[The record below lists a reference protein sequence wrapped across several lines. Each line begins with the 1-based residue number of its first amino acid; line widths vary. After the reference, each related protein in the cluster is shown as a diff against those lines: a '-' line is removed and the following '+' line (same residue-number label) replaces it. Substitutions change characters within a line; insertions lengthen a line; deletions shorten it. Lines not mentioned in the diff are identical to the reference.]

1 MTKKFKIVLS
11 ISLCI
16 SVLSTSICFASNNDI
31 IVNSKPVGST
41 LKPNVLNS
49 NVISTIDAINNQN
62 SGPGLIG
69 SNDTVISDRLPE
81 ENLVPSVGS
90 AADPAAIGAA
100 QAAQASAIYHAL
112 NQMNAQ
118 NNAALSASAT
128 TSSNNNIPITYTKIQ
143 SNEIKNITLPKVSCD
158 SCILVN
164 ANTCEIYFAKNED
177 KQLHPASLPQVLAC
191 YLLLRDHKQD
201 ELISITSDDY
211 ASLEKDASIL
221 QLYSGDMIS
230 VKNAVLALMLKSA
243 CDIANSVSRFISG
256 NLGQFITLMN
266 DTLKQIG
273 CTNTNVANITGL
285 NNDQHRSTAMDM
297 AKMFQ
302 YCIRNTELVELMK
315 TQKHVFPAGK
325 RRDSLTVY
333 NPMQLISKTSTNYYE
348 GVVCG
353 KQGFNS
359 KALYNIASVLEY
371 KDQKLI
377 AVVLKAN
384 ASHYYD
390 TKKLYDFAKTVVDQK
405 IQDGTLN
412 QLPTS
417 SNTNSNNTTSSA
429 TINSQLQNNA
439 SIAAMINNQN
449 SASVTN
455 STSAAITSS
464 AAGAESEGWHQDSFG
479 WYYINSQ
486 GVKMT
491 NAWVTTN
498 NKRYCVDQNGYM
510 VTGFRDFSNG
520 ERYYFDETNGELK
533 ANTWVNTSLGAYYL
547 DEAGRVQRANPG
559 TTKEISTPVG
569 KYVIDENGK
578 ALSKVQ

>member
-1 MTKKFKIVLS
+1 MFKKFKIV
-11 ISLCI
+11 ISLTLCF
-16 SVLSTSICFASNNDI
+16 SLLFTTICFATNNDI

-49 NVISTIDAINNQN
+49 NVISTVDVINNQN
-62 SGPGLIG
+62 SGPGLMG
-69 SNDTVISDRLPE
+69 SSDIVISDSVPQ
-81 ENLVPSVGS
+81 ENLVPSVGFS
-90 AADPAAIGAA
+90 DPAAQIS
-100 QAAQASAIYHAL
+100 QSSAVLNAL
-112 NQMNAQ
+112 NQINAQ
-118 NNAALSASAT
+118 NNALAT
-128 TSSNNNIPITYTKIQ
+128 TQNTSLNNNGPITYTKIQ
-143 SNEIKNITLPKVSCD
+143 ANEIKNITQPKVSCD

-164 ANTCEIYFAKNED
+164 ANTNEIYFAKNED

-201 ELISITSDDY
+201 ELISISSDDY

-221 QLYSGDMIS
+221 QLYNGDMIS

-285 NNDQHRSTAMDM
+285 NNDQHKSCAADM

-302 YCIRNTELVELMK
+302 YCIRNSELVDLMK

-325 RRDSLTVY
+325 RRDALTVY

-417 SNTNSNNTTSSA
+417 QGINNTTSAA
-429 TINSQLQNNA
+429 TINSQAQANA
-439 SIAAMINNQN
+439 AVAAMINNQN
-449 SASVTN
+449 NAASAN
-455 STSAAITSS
+455 SSNATSNAVV
-464 AAGAESEGWHQDSFG
+464 AGAESEGWHQDSYG

-491 NAWVTTN
+491 NAWVTSN

-510 VTGFRDFSNG
+510 VTGFRDSSNG
-520 ERYYFDETNGELK
+520 ERYYFDEVNGELK
-533 ANTWVNTSLGAYYL
+533 MNTWVNTTLGAYYL

>member
-1 MTKKFKIVLS
+1 MTKTFKRILSLSICISILCINICYATDNDIVL
-11 ISLCI
+11 
-16 SVLSTSICFASNNDI
+16 NN
-31 IVNSKPVGST
+31 KPIGSA

-49 NVISTIDAINNQN
+49 NVISTVEGPNEQGY
-62 SGPGLIG
+62 GPGLIG
-69 SNDTVISDRLPE
+69 SNTVITDKLPE
-81 ENLVPSVGS
+81 ENLLPSFNASGTQLQQASQQNLNNNALSQGTTTVGS
-90 AADPAAIGAA
+90 SNT
-100 QAAQASAIYHAL
+100 Q
-112 NQMNAQ
+112 NQVNV
-118 NNAALSASAT
+118 ST
-128 TSSNNNIPITYTKIQ
+128 NNIPINYTKIQ

-164 ANTCEIYFAKNED
+164 ANTNEIYFAKNED
-177 KQLHPASLPQVLAC
+177 KQLHPASIPQVLAC
-191 YLLLRDHKQD
+191 FLLLKDHKQT
-201 ELISITSDDY
+201 ELISVSSEDY

-221 QLYSGDMIS
+221 QLYNGDMIS

-243 CDIANSVSRFISG
+243 CDVANSIARFVSG
-256 NLGQFITLMN
+256 TQGQFITLMN

-273 CTNTNVANITGL
+273 CTNTNIANITGL
-285 NNDQHRSTAMDM
+285 NNDQHRSTATDM

-302 YCIRNTELVELMK
+302 YCLSNNDLIELMK
-315 TQKHVFPAGK
+315 TLKYVFPAGK

-333 NPMQLISKTSTNYYE
+333 NPMQLISKSSTNYYE

-390 TKKLYDFAKTVVDQK
+390 TKKLYDFAKTVVDHK
-405 IQDGTLN
+405 IQEGTLN

-417 SNTNSNNTTSSA
+417 ANANTTLASSLQSQNNT
-429 TINSQLQNNA
+429 
-439 SIAAMINNQN
+439 AAISMINNLNQLSAQTSN
-449 SASVTN
+449 SN
-455 STSAAITSS
+455 L
-464 AAGAESEGWHQDSFG
+464 AESVATNTQNEQEGWHQDSFG
-479 WYYINSQ
+479 WYYIDAS
-486 GVKMT
+486 GKKMI

-498 NKRYCVDQNGYM
+498 NKKYCVDQNGYM
-510 VTGFRDFSNG
+510 VVGFRDFSNG
-520 ERYYFDETNGELK
+520 ERYYFDETSGELK
-533 ANTWVNTSLGAYYL
+533 ANTWVNTALGAFYL
-547 DEAGRVQRANPG
+547 NEAGVVQRANPG

-569 KYVIDENGK
+569 KYIIDENGK

>member
-1 MTKKFKIVLS
+1 MFKKFKIVLS
-11 ISLCI
+11 ISLCF
-16 SVLSTSICFASNNDI
+16 SLLFTSICYASNSDI
-31 IVNSKPVGST
+31 IVNNKPVGST

-49 NVISTIDAINNQN
+49 NVISTVDALNNQN
-62 SGPGLIG
+62 PGPGLIG
-69 SNDTVISDRLPE
+69 SNETIITDKSPQ
-81 ENLVPSVGS
+81 ENLVPSVGFS
-90 AADPAAIGAA
+90 DPA
-100 QAAQASAIYHAL
+100 AAQASQASAVLNAL
-112 NQMNAQ
+112 NQINAQ
-118 NNAALSASAT
+118 NNAMAAT
-128 TSSNNNIPITYTKIQ
+128 QNTSLNNNGPITYTKIQ
-143 SNEIKNITLPKVSCD
+143 ANEIKNITQPKVSCD

-164 ANTCEIYFAKNED
+164 ANTNEIYFAKNED

-191 YLLLRDHKQD
+191 YLLLKDHKLD
-201 ELISITSDDY
+201 DLISISSEDY

-221 QLYSGDMIS
+221 QLYNGDMIS

-243 CDIANSVSRFISG
+243 CDIANSVSRYISG

-285 NNDQHRSTAMDM
+285 NNDQHKSCAVDM

-302 YCIRNTELVELMK
+302 YCIRNNELVDLMK

-325 RRDSLTVY
+325 RRDALTVY
-333 NPMQLISKTSTNYYE
+333 NPMQLISKSSTNYYE

-359 KALYNIASVLEY
+359 KALYNIVSVLDY

-390 TKKLYDFAKTVVDQK
+390 TKKLYDFGKTVVDQK

-412 QLPTS
+412 QLPMNQT
-417 SNTNSNNTTSSA
+417 TNNLTDA
-429 TINSQLQNNA
+429 AVINSQLQNNA
-439 SIAAMINNQN
+439 AVAAMINNQN
-449 SASVTN
+449 NLSNANSSNTVTSVAT
-455 STSAAITSS
+455 
-464 AAGAESEGWHQDSFG
+464 GGESEGWHQDSYG

-520 ERYYFDETNGELK
+520 ERYYFDETSGELK
-533 ANTWVNTSLGAYYL
+533 VNTWVNTTLGAYYL